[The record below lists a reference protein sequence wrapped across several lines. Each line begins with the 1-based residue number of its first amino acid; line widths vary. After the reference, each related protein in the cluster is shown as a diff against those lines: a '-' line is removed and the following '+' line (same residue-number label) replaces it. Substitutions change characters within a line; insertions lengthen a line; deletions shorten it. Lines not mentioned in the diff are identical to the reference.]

1 MTIVYTVNINILII
15 CGHIMSEEL
24 YQLKHYLNAIN
35 YQKDDLMIT
44 EDEFWE
50 KKYPA
55 YIVNKVLSAFPDT
68 LLYVNE
74 MNRLHHL
81 DKRLQ
86 FQFFLNSIRPKKR
99 FAKWLRSSKIKN
111 LEYVKEYYGYNNE
124 KEKQAL
130 DILDDEQIEHIKR
143 IINRGGK
150 HGRVGVDSRP
160 NARGNAK

>member
-1 MTIVYTVNINILII
+1 MIRCGCQENI
-15 CGHIMSEEL
+15 IMYEL
-24 YQLKHYLNAIN
+24 KDYLNAIN
-35 YQKDDLMIT
+35 YQKIDLMDG

-74 MNRLHHL
+74 LNRLHHL

-124 KEKQAL
+124 KARQAL

-160 NARGNAK
+160 DARGKAKRK

>member
-1 MTIVYTVNINILII
+1 
-15 CGHIMSEEL
+15 MSEQP

-35 YQKDDLMIT
+35 YQKDDLMAT

-55 YIVNKVLSAFPDT
+55 YIVNKCLSAFPDT

-81 DKRLQ
+81 DRRLQ

-124 KEKQAL
+124 KARQAL
-130 DILDDEQIEHIKR
+130 DILDDEQIEYIKR
-143 IINRGGK
+143 IINRGGI

-160 NARGNAK
+160 NAGGKAKRE

>member
-1 MTIVYTVNINILII
+1 
-15 CGHIMSEEL
+15 MSEQP

-35 YQKDDLMIT
+35 YQKDDLMAT

-55 YIVNKVLSAFPDT
+55 YIVNKCLSAFPDT

-86 FQFFLNSIRPKKR
+86 FQFFLNSIGPKKR
-99 FAKWLRSSKIKN
+99 FSKWLRSSKIKN
-111 LEYVKEYYGYNNE
+111 LEYVKEYYGYSNE
-124 KEKQAL
+124 KAKQAL
-130 DILDDEQIEHIKR
+130 DILDDEQIEHIKS
-143 IINRGGK
+143 IINRGGR
-150 HGRVGVDSRP
+150 HGGVRMDS
-160 NARGNAK
+160 

>member
-124 KEKQAL
+124 KAKQAL
-130 DILDDEQIEHIKR
+130 DILDIEQIEHIKR

-160 NARGNAK
+160 NARGKAK

>member
-1 MTIVYTVNINILII
+1 MY
-15 CGHIMSEEL
+15 EL
-24 YQLKHYLNAIN
+24 KDYLNAIN
-35 YQKDDLMIT
+35 QNKKDLMDG

-55 YIVNKVLSAFPDT
+55 YIVNKALSAFPDT
-68 LLYVNE
+68 IVYVNE
-74 MNRLHHL
+74 MNRLCHL

-99 FAKWLRSSKIKN
+99 FSKWLRSTKIKN

-124 KEKQAL
+124 KARQAL
-130 DILDDEQIEHIKR
+130 DILDDEQIEYIKR
-143 IINRGGK
+143 IIHRGGK

-160 NARGNAK
+160 DARGKAKRE

>member
-1 MTIVYTVNINILII
+1 MY
-15 CGHIMSEEL
+15 EL
-24 YQLKHYLNAIN
+24 KDYLNAIN
-35 YQKDDLMIT
+35 YQKIDLMDS

-74 MNRLHHL
+74 LNRLHHL

-124 KEKQAL
+124 KARQAL
-130 DILDDEQIEHIKR
+130 DILNDEQLERIKR
-143 IINRGGK
+143 TIDRGGK
-150 HGRVGVDSRP
+150 HGRS
-160 NARGNAK
+160 

>member
-1 MTIVYTVNINILII
+1 MIRCGCQENI
-15 CGHIMSEEL
+15 IMYEL
-24 YQLKHYLNAIN
+24 KDYLNAIN
-35 YQKDDLMIT
+35 YQKIDLMDG

-74 MNRLHHL
+74 LNRLHHL

-124 KEKQAL
+124 KARQAL

-160 NARGNAK
+160 DARGKAKRE

>member
-1 MTIVYTVNINILII
+1 MY
-15 CGHIMSEEL
+15 EL
-24 YQLKHYLNAIN
+24 KDYLNAIN
-35 YQKDDLMIT
+35 QNKKDLMDS

-55 YIVNKVLSAFPDT
+55 YIVNKALSAFPDT
-68 LLYVNE
+68 IVYVNE
-74 MNRLHHL
+74 MNRLCHL

-99 FAKWLRSSKIKN
+99 FSKWIRSAKIKN

-124 KEKQAL
+124 KARQAL

-150 HGRVGVDSRP
+150 HGRVGVDS
-160 NARGNAK
+160 

>member
-1 MTIVYTVNINILII
+1 
-15 CGHIMSEEL
+15 
-24 YQLKHYLNAIN
+24 
-35 YQKDDLMIT
+35 
-44 EDEFWE
+44 
-50 KKYPA
+50 
-55 YIVNKVLSAFPDT
+55 
-68 LLYVNE
+68 
-74 MNRLHHL
+74 MNRMHYL

-99 FAKWLRSSKIKN
+99 FSKWLRSSKIKN

-124 KEKQAL
+124 KAKQAL

-160 NARGNAK
+160 NARGKAK